1 VAHAWQDRPVDF
13 SAELWVETV
22 DQHPAWQRS
31 ADSTDSAKA
40 GAAGL
45 VAHLADVRR
54 RDLAALD
61 TDPWQDTGF
70 AVRMARHVGHLL
82 SRVPERVRLSP
93 GEAALLTT
101 VPFVHDTLW
110 ANLAAS
116 VRTIRPRDL
125 APAAGATGDRAA
137 FERFVQTY
145 PRLRRRATLGA
156 SSVTAAA
163 PIGWWLLHRWVARRP
178 TGYEPAT
185 VEAMVGDSLDAAR
198 VAELL
203 HALRADPGFLSR
215 TDRAGALQAVDE
227 TGTVRERLVGYLLAV
242 AYELA
247 VEPAMLPDVV
257 VEHVGIGDPVS
268 LTELRTTVDGLRWRP
283 RGSVLV
289 LDARCAHPAVE
300 VAVRGHVEAAAALL
314 AECQR
319 VAVTDPSLAP
329 LAHLPVAVASDGI
342 QAAES
347 AYLSAGVRF
356 RLAEDRV
363 QELLMGEQLYGDP
376 ALAVRE
382 LYQNALDACRYRQA
396 RTEYLSRI
404 GRANGNGKWAGEIR
418 FEQGSDESGRPY
430 LDCVDN
436 GIGMGVRELKDVFS
450 QAGVRMADLP
460 EFVEERAEWARLDPP
475 VTLYLNSRFGIGVL
489 SYFMLADE
497 IEVQTCRLGRDGRP
511 GELLQVS
518 IAGPGNLFRV
528 RGLGPGDDAGTR
540 VRLYLRSDGE
550 PPSCVDVLRRVLWV
564 ADFDTFARH
573 GGQTQV
579 WLAGELLATA
589 LSDYD
594 PDDDDDDEHDHDH
607 NHDEEVRP
615 AGPSVVAT
623 PDRRVWWCSGE
634 GAILADGLVAGE
646 SMFGAVVN
654 LAHELAPRL
663 SVDRTKIL
671 AYGEKDVDRLLAD
684 GVIAVATAEG
694 GPLSLEWLS
703 RLSRTRPRI
712 ADDIFDAA
720 IEAGHTRWKGGDGKL
735 DVAVAGCFPAD
746 AHSISAD
753 EIAEWQ
759 LTAQAAGGRYRKLLK
774 PTDDWRVVVRARPS
788 DFLLLSEGLQGSD
801 DWLHPEDP
809 VSLGHLAR
817 AALRLGRTAGEIA
830 ERLDLLGY
838 RLAPGADRL
847 VVHPD
852 DALLTSRDLDSV
864 GPFLD
869 TGRPVALLHALRV
882 ADRTGRD
889 VPEVA
894 ERLETLGHLLAF
906 DARTAA
912 VVRLEPDDT
921 LIASC
926 DLDSAQPWLD
936 PAQPVPLA
944 HLVRAAHQIRRDP
957 PAIADRLRLLG
968 YLVPYDVPD
977 RVDPHDI
984 VYTSR
989 DLDGSRPWLNPA
1001 DVVPVPHLLRAAR
1014 KTGRSL
1020 QSIVERLAAIGYLLP
1035 IGVEVVESAEL
1046 TDEDLLIASTDLDG
1060 AAPWLDASR
1069 PVGPVHLVQAGQR
1082 TGKTTREVAARL
1094 SAIGYRVAPGIARL
1108 DLDEDDS
1115 VITSRDLDSSD
1126 PWLDPAEPVSR
1137 LHLLAAA
1144 DAVGKTAAE
1153 VAERLVELGFTVG
1166 VDISTLGT
1174 ERLDRE
1180 DLIVASRDLDGAQP
1194 WLDPTEPVPA
1204 VHVYRSAGRVRRN
1217 AAEVARRLV
1226 AMGFTLAVDP
1236 ATLGSGRIEPEDL
1249 VAASRDLDSKQPWLP
1264 VDRPVPI
1271 SHLVRAAK
1279 RTRRTVAEIAERL
1292 SGLGY
1297 EVPVPAERLPRL
1309 RPGTRL

>member
-1 VAHAWQDRPVDF
+1 VDNW
-13 SAELWVETV
+13 AETV
-22 DQHPAWQRS
+22 ELHPAWYRVDEADRDGTRAS
-31 ADSTDSAKA
+31 AEA
-40 GAAGL
+40 L
-45 VAHLADVRR
+45 VAHLAGVRER
-54 RDLAALD
+54 NLAALD
-61 TDPWQDTGF
+61 TDPWQDAGF

-82 SRVPERVRLSP
+82 GRLPERVRLSP
-93 GEAALLTT
+93 AEAALLVT

-110 ANLAAS
+110 ASQAAS

-125 APAAGATGDRAA
+125 VPAAGATGDRAA
-137 FERFVQTY
+137 FERFAQTY
-145 PRLRRRATLGA
+145 PRLQRRATLGA
-156 SSVTAAA
+156 ASVTSAA

-178 TGYEPAT
+178 VGYDPAT
-185 VEAMVGDSLDAAR
+185 VVDLVSQDRTLDPAR
-198 VAELL
+198 LAELL
-203 HALRADPGFLSR
+203 RALRADPGFLAR
-215 TDRAGALQAVDE
+215 TDRADALQNVDA

-247 VEPAMLPDVV
+247 VEPTMLPDVV
-257 VEHVGIGDPVS
+257 AEHVGIGDPVS
-268 LTELRTTVDGLRWRP
+268 LPELHETIGGLRWKP
-283 RGSVLV
+283 RGTVLV

-300 VAVRGHVEAAAALL
+300 MALRGHVEAAAALL

-319 VAVTDPSLAP
+319 VAGTDASLAP
-329 LAHLPVAVASDGI
+329 LAHLPVAVATDRI

-376 ALAVRE
+376 ALAIRE

-396 RTEYLSRI
+396 RTEYLHRT
-404 GRANGNGKWAGEIR
+404 GRTNGVNGKWAGEIR
-418 FEQGSDESGRPY
+418 FEQGADDSGRPY
-430 LDCVDN
+430 LDCIDN

-460 EFVEERAEWARLDPP
+460 EFVEERAEWARLEPP

-528 RGLGPGDDAGTR
+528 RGLGSGEDAGTR
-540 VRLYLRSDGE
+540 VRLYLRPDAE

-573 GGQTQV
+573 GGQRQD

-589 LSDYD
+589 LSDYEPD
-594 PDDDDDDEHDHDH
+594 DDDDDDDEHDHDG
-607 NHDEEVRP
+607 EVGRA
-615 AGPSVVAT
+615 AGPSIVAT

-654 LAHELAPRL
+654 LANELAPRL

-671 AYGEKDVDRLLAD
+671 AYGENDVDRLLAD
-684 GVIAVATAEG
+684 GVVAVATTEG

-712 ADDIFDAA
+712 ADDIFEAA
-720 IEAGHTRWKGGDGKL
+720 IEAGHTRWKGDDGKL
-735 DVAVAGCFPAD
+735 DVAVSGCFPAD
-746 AHSISAD
+746 ALGISAD

-774 PTDDWRVVVRARPS
+774 PTDEWRAVVRARPS

-817 AALRLGRTAGEIA
+817 AAIRLGRTAEEVA

-852 DALLTSRDLDSV
+852 DALLTSRDLDAVS
-864 GPFLD
+864 PFLD
-869 TGRPVALLHALRV
+869 TGRPVSLLHVLRV

-912 VVRLEPDDT
+912 VVRLEQEDSV
-921 LIASC
+921 IASC

-944 HLVRAAHQIRRDP
+944 HLVRAAHHVRRDP

-977 RVDPHDI
+977 RVDPFDV

-989 DLDGSRPWLNPA
+989 DLDGSRPWLSSTEM
-1001 DVVPVPHLLRAAR
+1001 VPMPHLLRASR
-1014 KTGRSL
+1014 KTGRSI
-1020 QSIVERLAAIGYLLP
+1020 QSIVERLVEIGYVLP
-1035 IGVEVVESAEL
+1035 IGADGVEAADL
-1046 TDEDLLIASTDLDG
+1046 TDEDLVIASTDLDG

-1069 PVGPVHLVQAGQR
+1069 PVGPVHLVQAAQR
-1082 TGKTTREVAARL
+1082 TGTNTREVAARL
-1094 SAIGYRVAPGIARL
+1094 TAIGYRVAPGIARL

-1126 PWLDPAEPVSR
+1126 PWLDPAEPISR
-1137 LHLLAAA
+1137 LHLLAAS

-1153 VAERLVELGFTVG
+1153 VADRLVALGFTLG
-1166 VDISTLGT
+1166 VDVASLGT

-1180 DLIVASRDLDGAQP
+1180 DLMVASRDLDGAQP

-1204 VHVYRSAGRVRRN
+1204 VHVYRSAQRIRRGPE
-1217 AAEVARRLV
+1217 EVARRLV
-1226 AMGFTLAVDP
+1226 ALGYTLAVDP
-1236 ATLGSGRIEPEDL
+1236 ATLGTERIEPEDL

-1271 SHLVRAAK
+1271 GHLVRAAK
-1279 RTRRTVAEIAERL
+1279 RTRRTVGEIAERL
-1292 SGLGY
+1292 VRLGY
-1297 EVPVPAERLPRL
+1297 QVPDPAERLPRL